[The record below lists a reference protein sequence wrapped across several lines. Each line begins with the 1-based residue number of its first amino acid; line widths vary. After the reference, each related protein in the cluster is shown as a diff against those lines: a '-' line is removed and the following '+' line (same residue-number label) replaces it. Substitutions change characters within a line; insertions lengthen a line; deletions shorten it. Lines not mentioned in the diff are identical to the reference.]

1 MPGDTQTTHS
11 AGHGGFDFVQNNQ
24 TNKAGFF
31 FGWFSLTTSMH
42 LCYLENPLIYIK
54 LNVY

>member
-1 MPGDTQTTHS
+1 MPGDTRTTHS

-31 FGWFSLTTSMH
+31 FWLVFSNNKHAFML
-42 LCYLENPLIYIK
+42 LRKPFNIY
-54 LNVY
+54 